1 MPRRDRPSHR
11 AQVQLAGAL
20 AIAGLRGGAFS
31 EMEAADVAEYC
42 VELAGRILD
51 GPGDDDDEGDDEAE
65 DLDLDD
71 LDDDEPEP

>member
-20 AIAGLRGGAFS
+20 AIAGLRGGAFA
-31 EMEAADVAEYC
+31 EMDAEDAAAYC
-42 VELAGRILD
+42 LELAGRILD
-51 GPGDDDDEGDDEAE
+51 GPDDDEGDDDEGE

-71 LDDDEPEP
+71 DDEPEP